1 MQRGSWSQVTWPVVA
16 RPGGEVE
23 TQRWKITCLG
33 HRASSWVVVGKLR
46 PREEEWL
53 ARLLQPPSVK
63 VWDGTRSSTPRRERA
78 LSSA

>member
-16 RPGGEVE
+16 RPGGKVE

-33 HRASSWVVVGKLR
+33 HIASSWVVVGKLR

-53 ARLLQPPSVK
+53 ARLLQLPSVK
-63 VWDGTRSSTPRRERA
+63 VWDGTTSSTPRRERA